1 MEHLIDIKVTE
12 YTNALKRFKLDDEI
26 INALATL
33 TCTHFVSNISLS
45 NYLLFYYFTI
55 ISQKINSNNLLQCKF
70 GLQIIQLH
78 MCQLM
83 QGGTKKIFIEV
94 GIIISFCLRYAQVFR

>member
-1 MEHLIDIKVTE
+1 MYVSIKIHYFVFKFKFIAREELYNVYINYVHSLFIQCLGHLIDIKVTE
-12 YTNALKRFKLDDEI
+12 HTNALKRFKLDDEI

-55 ISQKINSNNLLQCKF
+55 IFMSQKRNVKL
-70 GLQIIQLH
+70 
-78 MCQLM
+78 
-83 QGGTKKIFIEV
+83 
-94 GIIISFCLRYAQVFR
+94 